1 MRYARA
7 ISAGDRKAAERVLR
21 ELNPAYASFSTGKAD
36 SEFEI
41 QVADFLRGKGYA
53 VDYQIGESGF
63 RIDLGVKKDA
73 GDVRYLCGVECDGR
87 QWHSGWRARH
97 NDIWRQDILEK
108 KGWKIVR
115 IWSDDWFD
123 SPAGKEKLLAKIR
136 QLEPGETA

>member
-1 MRYARA
+1 MT
-7 ISAGDRKAAERVLR
+7 K
-21 ELNPAYASFSTGKAD
+21 P
-36 SEFEI
+36 
-41 QVADFLRGKGYA
+41 
-53 VDYQIGESGF
+53 
-63 RIDLGVKKDA
+63 IDII
-73 GDVRYLCGVECDGR
+73 ETHR
-87 QWHSGWRARH
+87 QDLIRRLLSRSARH